1 MADDTTHLTYE
12 GPPPYVG
19 ALAQMLEEE
28 GVTVEYTPPHE
39 TRDLSS
45 ALAIVAV
52 VLTATGSARDI
63 AAGIQRFRER
73 FGSRAQVRGLPEQRQ
88 TPGERLAEVDRLHK
102 EGSITDE
109 ERAEQ
114 RSRILGEL

>member
-1 MADDTTHLTYE
+1 M
-12 GPPPYVG
+12 
-19 ALAQMLEEE
+19 
-28 GVTVEYTPPHE
+28 TPPHLRGAASVRWRPGPDSRRGRCHCRVHPPFE